1 MHESILLEL
10 VFRHQKAYE
19 KGSNEPERVLTTQK
33 VSHPPVR
40 PKYGAFAPARL
51 LLNTAMAQWMDNG
64 EHERKRLDRDEK
76 EKTEAK

>member
-19 KGSNEPERVLTTQK
+19 KGSNESERVLTTQK

-51 LLNTAMAQWMDNG
+51 LLNTAMAQWAVNV
-64 EHERKRLDRDEK
+64 EHEHKRLDRDEK